1 MGRMSNVGP
10 VVVVAAAV
18 PLAFVL
24 ILQGTGAID
33 LTHETKPV
41 SQPSVRPL
49 PLGTPTAL
57 ADAPLKT
64 GADGI
69 TLPKPVAMGTLT
81 KTEVAQGY
89 ERLKKLLVAAHLDD
103 GTVFK
108 GDTKSYA
115 DLLAPHQRKEFLAG
129 IKSAD
134 TTRNTRSEITSFAP
148 GSVEQAAPN
157 QAGGTAEVSEGSAQ
171 SAAEGSIKLY
181 QGVLVKIRYTF
192 VYSIRLPGS
201 TAVEKVTSRREQDL
215 FIAKTKAVEVWAGNW
230 TNTIE
235 GADCSAA
242 DGYLHP
248 KTASSPGCSRTTRA

>member
-1 MGRMSNVGP
+1 MSNVGP
-10 VVVVAAAV
+10 FVAVAAAV
-18 PLAFVL
+18 PLAVVL

-33 LTHETKPV
+33 LTREEKPV

-57 ADAPLKT
+57 ADAPLKN

-69 TLPKPVAMGTLT
+69 ILPAPVAMGTLT
-81 KTEVAQGY
+81 KAEVAQGY
-89 ERLKKLLVAAHLDD
+89 ERLKKLLVAAHLEN

-115 DLLAPHQRKEFLAG
+115 DALSPHQRKEFLAG

-134 TTRNTRSEITSFAP
+134 PLKNTRSQLTAFAP

-157 QAGGTAEVSEGSAQ
+157 QAGGTVEVAAGSGQ
-171 SAAEGSIKLY
+171 SAAEGSVKLY

-201 TAVEKVTSRREQDL
+201 TAVEKVTSRREQDM
-215 FIAKTKAVEVWAGNW
+215 FIAKTKAVEVWAGEW
-230 TNTIE
+230 TNSIE
-235 GADCSAA
+235 GASCTAT
-242 DGYLHP
+242 DGFLHP
-248 KTASSPGCSRTTRA
+248 KTATSPGCSRTTRA